1 MSNQPRN
8 LTRNQL
14 AEFLPNARAIRAFE
28 QVLKNV
34 ADILPADLAVI
45 NRILQELTIESGSAS
60 AAAQTAL
67 DSLVQL
73 EQALSLDIGAADGKA
88 SEALTELANAVRI
101 LALLATAPI
110 ENAHNSTATD
120 YIDLNPNAPTA
131 AESIGRLK
139 WGPTGTLE
147 LSMGGG
153 NIIQQVGEE
162 IFVYGKASGAITEGQ
177 LIMVTGAVGAS
188 GVLTFAPTTIGL
200 TDPNAILGVATE
212 NLALNAFGRVTII
225 GIVHGIDTSGSSV
238 GEVWADGDILW
249 YNPSFVG
256 GMTKVKPV
264 APNMKTQVA
273 IVIHAGGGGSG
284 SLQVEVINGSML
296 GGTDSN
302 VQLGALVDKQ
312 LLQYDAV
319 AGYWKN
325 VAVSTVGSTAAETHA
340 AASKAT
346 PVDADEIPLA
356 DSASSF
362 SLKKLTWANLKATLA
377 TWIGGNLIAG
387 SFTSLISSTTA
398 KVATT
403 LGVGNATPSA
413 SGAGISFPAAQ
424 SASTDA
430 NTLDD
435 YEEGTW
441 TPAFSISGGGSM
453 TFTVIEAKY
462 TKIGRL
468 VFCMF
473 AASRNDATVSSSAV
487 TWSLPFA
494 SDGTSAWFPC
504 GVYSLNGVS
513 NSGVVL
519 IDNYVN
525 NIANGH
531 NTAAGADLN
540 YSVLANT
547 FRLNVSM
554 TYMTA

>member
-1 MSNQPRN
+1 MSNTPRN

-34 ADILPADLAVI
+34 SNILPADLAVI
-45 NRILQELTIESGSAS
+45 NRLLQELTIDSGSAS
-60 AAAQTAL
+60 SAAQTAL
-67 DSLVQL
+67 DSLVAL
-73 EQALSLDIGAADGKA
+73 EQSLSLDIGAADGKA

-101 LALLATAPI
+101 LSLLATAPLTH
-110 ENAHNSTATD
+110 AHNSTATD

-131 AESIGRLK
+131 SESVGRLK

-162 IFVYGKASGAITEGQ
+162 IFVYGKASAAITNGQ
-177 LIMVTGAVGAS
+177 LIMVTGSVGAS
-188 GVLTFAPTTIGL
+188 GVLTFAPTAIGL

-212 NLALNAFGRVTII
+212 DLALNAFGRVTVL
-225 GIVHGIDTSGSSV
+225 GIVHGINTTGASV

-249 YNPSFVG
+249 YNPGFVG
-256 GMTKVKPV
+256 GMTKVKPA

-273 IVIHAGGGGSG
+273 IVINASGGGSG
-284 SLQVEVINGSML
+284 SLQVEVLHGSTL

-302 VQLGALVDKQ
+302 VQLGALADKQ
-312 LLQYDAV
+312 LLQYDSA

-325 VAVSTVGSTAAETHA
+325 VAVSIVGSTAAETHA
-340 AASKAT
+340 AASKVT

-387 SFTSLISSTTA
+387 SFTSLVSSTTG

-441 TPAFSISGGGSM
+441 TPAFTVSAGGSA
-453 TFTVIEAKY
+453 TFTLLEAKY

-468 VFCMF
+468 VFCMLS
-473 AASRNDATVSSSAV
+473 AARNDASALAGAV
-487 TWSLPFA
+487 TWSLPFP
-494 SDGTSAWFPC
+494 SDGTSNWFPC

-519 IDNYVN
+519 IDNYAN

-531 NTAAGADLN
+531 NTAAAADLN
-540 YSVLANT
+540 YAVLANT
-547 FRLNVSM
+547 YRLNVSM